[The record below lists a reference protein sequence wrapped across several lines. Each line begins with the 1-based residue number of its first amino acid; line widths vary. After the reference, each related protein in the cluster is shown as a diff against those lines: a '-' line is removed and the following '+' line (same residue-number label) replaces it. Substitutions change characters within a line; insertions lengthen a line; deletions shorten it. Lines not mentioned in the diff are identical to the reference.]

1 MKEICVEYT
10 GALAQTETGL
20 LTTAVLKGAL
30 NPILQESVNF
40 VNAPEVA
47 RSRHISV
54 KEVHSQDQGYLSD
67 AVTVTIRTNKG
78 EHSLVGTLFN
88 RTEAKIVQID
98 EYRLDFTPEGYLL
111 LAPHID
117 QPNMIGQIS
126 TILGQAHINIT
137 GMQLAKM
144 TQAGTNIMA
153 IAVQDDIPNDIML
166 KLRGIEGIIDMKL
179 IHCETH

>member
-1 MKEICVEYT
+1 M
-10 GALAQTETGL
+10 
-20 LTTAVLKGAL
+20 
-30 NPILQESVNF
+30 
-40 VNAPEVA
+40 
-47 RSRHISV
+47 
-54 KEVHSQDQGYLSD
+54 
-67 AVTVTIRTNKG
+67 
-78 EHSLVGTLFN
+78 FN
-88 RTEAKIVQID
+88 HQEAKIVQID

-144 TQAGTNIMA
+144 TKEGTNIMA

-166 KLRGIEGIIDMKL
+166 KLRGIEGILDMKL
-179 IHCETH
+179 IHVDTH